1 MENMNLEKW
10 LGSLDLTNVEK
21 KVVKINTSRRLP
33 AVILVDTSGSMSDY
47 EELLQNSVE
56 ELYAAISIVI
66 LQFSRNC
73 ER

>member
-33 AVILVDTSGSMSDY
+33 AVILVDTSGSMRD
-47 EELLQNSVE
+47 
-56 ELYAAISIVI
+56 
-66 LQFSRNC
+66 
-73 ER
+73 